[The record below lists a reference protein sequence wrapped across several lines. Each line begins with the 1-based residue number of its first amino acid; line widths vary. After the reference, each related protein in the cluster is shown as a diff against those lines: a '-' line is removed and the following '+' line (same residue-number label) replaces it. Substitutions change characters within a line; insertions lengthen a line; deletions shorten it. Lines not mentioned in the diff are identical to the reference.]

1 MIHVGIYNK
10 LVALRKTSVGVFLG
24 DNEGNDVLLPNK
36 YVPSTLEVDDE
47 IEVFIYQDS
56 EDRIIAT
63 TLTPKVIKNKFA
75 SLRVKEV
82 NRVGAFLDWGLE
94 KDLLV
99 PYKEQTSEM
108 IAGHWYV
115 VYVYLD
121 LESGRLAAS
130 SKLNQF
136 FENDDIQLEE
146 GEEVDL
152 LVSQK
157 TDIGYKVIINDTYS
171 GIVYA
176 NEVFQELKQGLELKG
191 YIKKIREDEKI
202 DVALQ
207 KQGYVQVDATAQT
220 ILNALEANEGFLALH
235 DKSSPDDIKLELQMS
250 KKLFK
255 KAVGQLYKAKRIV
268 IEDNGI
274 RLV

>member
-10 LVALRKTSVGVFLG
+10 LKALRETSVGVFLG

-36 YVPSTLEVDDE
+36 YVPKDLRVEDE

-63 TLTPKVIKNKFA
+63 TLTPKVIKNQFA
-75 SLRVKEV
+75 SLQVKEV

-99 PYKEQTSEM
+99 PYKEQNSEM

-136 FENDDIQLEE
+136 FENDDIELDE
-146 GEEVDL
+146 GQEVDL

-157 TDIGYKVIINDTYS
+157 TEIGHKVIINNTYS
-171 GIVYA
+171 GMVYA
-176 NEVFQELKQGLELKG
+176 NEVFQELKQGLQLKG
-191 YIKKIREDEKI
+191 YIKKIREDQKI
-202 DVALQ
+202 DVSLQ
-207 KQGYVQVDATAQT
+207 KQGYAQVDATAQT
-220 ILNALEANEGFLALH
+220 ILDALEANEGFLALH
-235 DKSSPDDIKLELQMS
+235 DKSSPDDIKAELQMS